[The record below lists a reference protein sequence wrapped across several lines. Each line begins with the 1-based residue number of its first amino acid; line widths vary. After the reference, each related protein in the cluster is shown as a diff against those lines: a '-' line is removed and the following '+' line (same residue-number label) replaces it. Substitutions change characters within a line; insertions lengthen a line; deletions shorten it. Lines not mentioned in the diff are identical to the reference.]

1 VSRRPIVVG
10 VTDDDG
16 LPPSARPPIGLLMTM
31 VLAGVLA
38 INVYVPALPEISR
51 TLDASPTE
59 IQLTLTVFLVA
70 FGLAQLV
77 LGPMSDRYGRR
88 PVLLWGTALF
98 VVANIV
104 CALAFTIEAL
114 LIGRVLQAF
123 GACAG
128 SVVTRALVRDAWGR
142 DGSASIMGFL
152 TLSISLGAAVSP
164 LIGGQLAAHF
174 GWTAGFWFL
183 AAVGAIPVIIGIFRL
198 PETNR
203 HIGRSMS
210 ILRIATDLRRLCAY
224 PPYLGYCMSVGAMNG
239 MFFVFLGSAPFV
251 LIVNLGMP
259 PDVFGVFM
267 LVMVAGSLIGAAVA
281 ARYGSRPWG
290 DRLLAVGTLCS
301 LVGGILIAAIGFAG
315 WTSIP
320 GVIAPLFLVGL
331 GNGGMMP
338 IAGARAVGL
347 APKLAGTASAG
358 FGAIQ
363 LAGGAIGTVV
373 AGLLP
378 HTTQGPMGAGMIA
391 FALIGLAST
400 ALTRRGTPRTF

>member
-1 VSRRPIVVG
+1 MTAAS
-10 VTDDDG
+10 DDDG
-16 LPPSARPPIGLLMTM
+16 LPSDARPSVGLLMGF

-38 INVYVPALPEISR
+38 INVYVPALPEIR
-51 TLDASPTE
+51 QVLDASPTE

-88 PVLLWGTALF
+88 PVLLWGSALF
-98 VVANIV
+98 VVANVV
-104 CALAFTIEAL
+104 CALALSIEAL
-114 LIGRVLQAF
+114 LVGRVLQAF

-142 DGSASIMGFL
+142 DRSASIMGFL

-183 AAVGAIPVIIGIFRL
+183 AAIGAVPVAVGIFRL

-203 HIGRSMS
+203 YVGRPMS
-210 ILRIATDLRRLCAY
+210 VLRIAGDLRRLCAY

-251 LIVNLGMP
+251 LIEHLGMR
-259 PDVFGVFM
+259 PDTFGVFM
-267 LVMVAGSLIGAAVA
+267 LVMVAGSLIGAGIA
-281 ARYGSRPWG
+281 ARYGARPWG
-290 DRLLAVGTLCS
+290 ARLLSVGTLCS
-301 LVGGILIAAIGFAG
+301 LVGGLIILVLGVAG
-315 WTSIP
+315 LTSVP

-338 IAGARAVGL
+338 IAAARAVGL

-378 HTTQGPMGAGMIA
+378 HASQGPMGAGMVV
-391 FALIGLAST
+391 FALVGLAST
-400 ALTRRGTPRTF
+400 ALTRHRAPPTF

>member
-1 VSRRPIVVG
+1 MTSAS
-10 VTDDDG
+10 DDDG
-16 LPPSARPPIGLLMTM
+16 LPAGARPPIGLLMGF

-38 INVYVPALPEISR
+38 INVYVPALPEIR
-51 TLDASPTE
+51 QVLGASPTE

-70 FGLAQLV
+70 FGVAQLV

-88 PVLLWGTALF
+88 PVLLWGSALF
-98 VVANIV
+98 VVANVV
-104 CALAFTIEAL
+104 CALALSIEAL

-142 DGSASIMGFL
+142 DRSASIMGFL

-174 GWTAGFWFL
+174 GWTAGFWLL
-183 AAVGAIPVIIGIFRL
+183 AVLGAIPVAVGIFRL
-198 PETNR
+198 TETNR
-203 HIGRSMS
+203 YVGRPMS
-210 ILRIATDLRRLCAY
+210 VLRIAGDLRRLCAY
-224 PPYLGYCMSVGAMNG
+224 PPYLGYCLSVGAMNG

-251 LIVNLGMP
+251 LIEHLGMR
-259 PDVFGVFM
+259 PDTFGVSM

-281 ARYGSRPWG
+281 ARYGARPWG
-290 DRLLAVGTLCS
+290 PRLLSVGTLCS
-301 LVGGILIAAIGFAG
+301 LVGGSVILALGLAG
-315 WTSIP
+315 LTSIA
-320 GVIAPLFLVGL
+320 GVIVPLFLVGL

-338 IAGARAVGL
+338 IAAARAVGL

-363 LAGGAIGTVV
+363 LTGGAIGTVV

-378 HTTQGPMGAGMIA
+378 HTSQGPMGAGMVA
-391 FALIGLAST
+391 FALFGLAST
-400 ALTRRGTPRTF
+400 ALTRQRAAPTF

>member
-1 VSRRPIVVG
+1 
-10 VTDDDG
+10 
-16 LPPSARPPIGLLMTM
+16 MTM

-51 TLDASPTE
+51 ALNASPSE
-59 IQLTLTVFLVA
+59 VQLTLTVFLVA
-70 FGLAQLV
+70 FGIAQLV

-88 PVLLWGTALF
+88 PILLWGTALF

-104 CALAFTIEAL
+104 CALAFSIEAL

-142 DGSASIMGFL
+142 NGSASIMGFL

-164 LIGGQLAAHF
+164 LIGGQLAARF

-183 AAVGAIPVIIGIFRL
+183 AAVGAIPVVMGIFRL

-203 HIGRSMS
+203 YIGRPMS
-210 ILRIATDLRRLCAY
+210 ILRIATDLRRLCAF
-224 PPYLGYCMSVGAMNG
+224 PPYLGYCLSVGAMNG

-251 LIVNLGMP
+251 LIDNLGMP
-259 PDVFGVFM
+259 PDIFGVFM

-281 ARYGSRPWG
+281 ARYGNRPWG
-290 DRLLAVGTLCS
+290 DRLLSVGTICS
-301 LVGGILIAAIGFAG
+301 LIGGLIIAGIGLSG

-347 APKLAGTASAG
+347 APKVAGTASAG

-363 LAGGAIGTVV
+363 LAGGAVGTVV
-373 AGLLP
+373 AGFLP
-378 HTTQGPMGAGMIA
+378 HTTQGPMGIGMIA
-391 FALIGLAST
+391 FALSRFGRDDPDPARWCPSVLAGRC
-400 ALTRRGTPRTF
+400 LGCG

>member
-1 VSRRPIVVG
+1 LTSES
-10 VTDDDG
+10 DDDG
-16 LPPSARPPIGLLMTM
+16 LPADARPSVGLLMGF

-38 INVYVPALPEISR
+38 INVYVPALPEIR
-51 TLDASPTE
+51 QVLDASPTE

-88 PVLLWGTALF
+88 PVLLWGSALF
-98 VVANIV
+98 VVANVV
-104 CALAFTIEAL
+104 CALALSIEAL
-114 LIGRVLQAF
+114 LVGRVLQAF

-142 DGSASIMGFL
+142 DRSASIMGFL

-183 AAVGAIPVIIGIFRL
+183 AAIGAVPVAVGIFRL
-198 PETNR
+198 TETNR
-203 HIGRSMS
+203 YVGRPMS
-210 ILRIATDLRRLCAY
+210 VLRIAGDLRRLCAY

-251 LIVNLGMP
+251 LIEHLGMR
-259 PDVFGVFM
+259 PDTFGVFM
-267 LVMVAGSLIGAAVA
+267 LVMVAGSLIGAGIA
-281 ARYGSRPWG
+281 ARYGARPWG
-290 DRLLAVGTLCS
+290 ARLLSVGTLCS
-301 LVGGILIAAIGFAG
+301 LVGGLVIAALGFG
-315 WTSIP
+315 GLTSIP

-338 IAGARAVGL
+338 IAAARAVGL

-378 HTTQGPMGAGMIA
+378 HASQGPMGAGMVA
-391 FALIGLAST
+391 FALAGLAST
-400 ALTRRGTPRTF
+400 ALTRHRGAPAF

>member
-1 VSRRPIVVG
+1 
-10 VTDDDG
+10 
-16 LPPSARPPIGLLMTM
+16 MTM

>member
-1 VSRRPIVVG
+1 MSRRPIVVG

>member
-1 VSRRPIVVG
+1 VLG
-10 VTDDDG
+10 DTTADDG
-16 LPPSARPPIGLLMTM
+16 LPRSARPPIGLLMTM

-51 TLDASPTE
+51 ALQASPAE
-59 IQLTLTVFLVA
+59 VQLTLTVFLVA

-88 PVLLWGTALF
+88 PILLWGTALF

-114 LIGRVLQAF
+114 LVGRVLQAF

-152 TLSISLGAAVSP
+152 TISISLGAAVSP
-164 LIGGQLAAHF
+164 LIGGVLAVRF

-183 AAVGAIPVIIGIFRL
+183 AVVGAVPVIIGIFRL
-198 PETNR
+198 RETNQF
-203 HIGRSMS
+203 IGRPMS
-210 ILRIATDLRRLCAY
+210 VLRIASDLRRLCAY
-224 PPYLGYCMSVGAMNG
+224 PPYLGYCLSVGAMNG

-251 LIVNLGMP
+251 LIDNLGMR
-259 PDVFGVFM
+259 PDTFGVFM

-281 ARYGSRPWG
+281 ARYGARPWG
-290 DRLLAVGTLCS
+290 DRLLSIGTLCS
-301 LVGGILIAAIGFAG
+301 LVGGLLIAGVGFAG
-315 WTSIP
+315 WTTIP

-338 IAGARAVGL
+338 IAGARAVGI

-363 LAGGAIGTVV
+363 LGGGAIGTVV
-373 AGLLP
+373 AGFLP
-378 HTTQGPMGAGMIA
+378 HTTQGPMGAGMVA
-391 FALIGLAST
+391 FALFGLAST
-400 ALTRRGTPRTF
+400 ALARRGASRTF

>member
-1 VSRRPIVVG
+1 MTAAS
-10 VTDDDG
+10 DDDA
-16 LPPSARPPIGLLMTM
+16 LPSGARPPVGLLMAF

-38 INVYVPALPEISR
+38 INVYVPALPEIR
-51 TLDASPTE
+51 RELNASPTE

-77 LGPMSDRYGRR
+77 LGPMSDRFGRR
-88 PVLLWGTALF
+88 PILLWGTALF

-104 CALAFTIEAL
+104 CALAFSIEAL
-114 LIGRVLQAF
+114 LFGRVLQAF

-142 DGSASIMGFL
+142 DRSASIMGFL

-164 LIGGQLAAHF
+164 LIGGLLAARF
-174 GWTAGFWFL
+174 GWTSGFWFL
-183 AAVGAIPVIIGIFRL
+183 AAVGAVPVIVGIFRL
-198 PETNR
+198 TETNR
-203 HIGRSMS
+203 HIGRPMS
-210 ILRIATDLRRLCAY
+210 ILRIAGDLRRLCAY
-224 PPYLGYCMSVGAMNG
+224 PPYLGYSLSVGAMNG

-251 LIVNLGMP
+251 LIEHLGMR
-259 PDVFGVFM
+259 PDTFGVFM

-281 ARYGSRPWG
+281 TRYGARPWG
-290 DRLLAVGTLCS
+290 ATLLTVGTLCS
-301 LVGGILIAAIGFAG
+301 LAGGLVIAGLGFAG
-315 WTSIP
+315 LTTIP

-338 IAGARAVGL
+338 IAAARAVGL

-363 LAGGAIGTVV
+363 LLGGAIGTVV

-378 HTTQGPMGAGMIA
+378 HESQGPMGAGMVA
-391 FALIGLAST
+391 FALFGLAST
-400 ALTRRGTPRTF
+400 VLARRGGTPTF

>member
-1 VSRRPIVVG
+1 MTAES
-10 VTDDDG
+10 DDDA
-16 LPPSARPPIGLLMTM
+16 LPSDARPSVGLLMGF

-38 INVYVPALPEISR
+38 INVYVPALPEIR
-51 TLDASPTE
+51 QVLDASPTE

-88 PVLLWGTALF
+88 PVLLWGSALF
-98 VVANIV
+98 VVANVV
-104 CALAFTIEAL
+104 CALALSIEAL
-114 LIGRVLQAF
+114 LVGRVLQAF

-142 DGSASIMGFL
+142 DRSASIMGFL
-152 TLSISLGAAVSP
+152 TLSISLGAAVAP

-183 AAVGAIPVIIGIFRL
+183 AAIGAVPVAVGIFRL

-203 HIGRSMS
+203 YVGRPMS
-210 ILRIATDLRRLCAY
+210 VLRIAGDLRRLCAY

-251 LIVNLGMP
+251 LIEHLGMR
-259 PDVFGVFM
+259 PDTFGVFM
-267 LVMVAGSLIGAAVA
+267 LVMVAGSLIGAGIA
-281 ARYGSRPWG
+281 ARYGARPWG
-290 DRLLAVGTLCS
+290 ARLLSVGTLCS
-301 LVGGILIAAIGFAG
+301 LVGGLIILVLGVAG
-315 WTSIP
+315 LTSVP

-338 IAGARAVGL
+338 IAAARAVGL

-378 HTTQGPMGAGMIA
+378 HASQGPMGAGMVV
-391 FALIGLAST
+391 FALVGLAST
-400 ALTRRGTPRTF
+400 ALTRHRAPPTF

>member
-1 VSRRPIVVG
+1 VLG
-10 VTDDDG
+10 DTAADDG

-51 TLDASPTE
+51 ALHASPTE
-59 IQLTLTVFLVA
+59 VQLTLTVFLIA

-88 PVLLWGTALF
+88 PILLWGTALF
-98 VVANIV
+98 VVANVV

-114 LIGRVLQAF
+114 LVGRVLQAF

-164 LIGGQLAAHF
+164 LIGGVLAMRF

-183 AAVGAIPVIIGIFRL
+183 AVVGAIPVVIGIFRL
-198 PETNR
+198 RETNQS
-203 HIGRSMS
+203 IGRPMS
-210 ILRIATDLRRLCAY
+210 VFRVARDLRLLCTY
-224 PPYLGYCMSVGAMNG
+224 PPYLGYCLSVGSMNG

-251 LIVNLGMP
+251 LIDNLGMR
-259 PDVFGVFM
+259 PDTFGVFM
-267 LVMVAGSLIGAAVA
+267 LVMVAGSLIGAAA
-281 ARYGSRPWG
+281 ATRYGAEPWG
-290 DRLLAVGTLCS
+290 DRLLVIGTLCS
-301 LVGGILIAAIGFAG
+301 LVGGLLIAGIGFAG
-315 WTSIP
+315 WTSVP
-320 GVIAPLFLVGL
+320 GVIAPLFLIGL

-347 APKLAGTASAG
+347 APKFAGTASAG

-363 LAGGAIGTVV
+363 LGGGAIGTVV
-373 AGLLP
+373 AGFLA
-378 HTTQGPMGAGMIA
+378 HTTQGPMGAGMVA
-391 FALIGLAST
+391 FALFGLAST
-400 ALTRRGTPRTF
+400 ALTTRSTPRP

>member
-1 VSRRPIVVG
+1 MSTA
-10 VTDDDG
+10 TDDDR

-51 TLDASPTE
+51 ALNASPAE
-59 IQLTLTVFLVA
+59 VQLTLTVFLVA
-70 FGLAQLV
+70 FGIAQLV

-104 CALAFTIEAL
+104 CALAFSIEAL
-114 LIGRVLQAF
+114 LVGRVLQAF

-142 DGSASIMGFL
+142 NGSASIMGFL

-164 LIGGQLAAHF
+164 LIGGLLAARF

-183 AAVGAIPVIIGIFRL
+183 AAVGAVPVVIGIFRL
-198 PETNR
+198 TETNR
-203 HIGRSMS
+203 FIGRPMS

-224 PPYLGYCMSVGAMNG
+224 PPYLGYCLSVGAMNG

-251 LIVNLGMP
+251 LIENLGMP
-259 PDVFGVFM
+259 TDIFGVFM

-281 ARYGSRPWG
+281 ARYGNRPWG
-290 DRLLAVGTLCS
+290 DRLLSVGTLCS
-301 LVGGILIAAIGFAG
+301 LIGGLLIAGIGFAG

-347 APKLAGTASAG
+347 APRLAGTASAG

-363 LAGGAIGTVV
+363 LGGGAIGTVI
-373 AGLLP
+373 AGFLP
-378 HTTQGPMGAGMIA
+378 HTAQGPMGAGMVA
-391 FALIGLAST
+391 FALVGLGAT
-400 ALTRRGTPRTF
+400 ALTRQGDARTF

>member
-1 VSRRPIVVG
+1 MTAAS
-10 VTDDDG
+10 DDDG
-16 LPPSARPPIGLLMTM
+16 LPPDARPSVGLLMGF

-38 INVYVPALPEISR
+38 INVYVPALPEIR
-51 TLDASPTE
+51 QVLDASPTE

-88 PVLLWGTALF
+88 PVLLWGSALF
-98 VVANIV
+98 VVANVV
-104 CALAFTIEAL
+104 CALALSIEAL
-114 LIGRVLQAF
+114 LVGRVLQAF

-142 DGSASIMGFL
+142 DRSASIMGFL
-152 TLSISLGAAVSP
+152 TLSISLGAALAP

-183 AAVGAIPVIIGIFRL
+183 AAIGAVPVAVGIFRL

-203 HIGRSMS
+203 YVGRPMS
-210 ILRIATDLRRLCAY
+210 VLRIAGDLRRLCAY

-251 LIVNLGMP
+251 LIEHLGMR
-259 PDVFGVFM
+259 PDTFGVFM
-267 LVMVAGSLIGAAVA
+267 LVMVAGSLIGAGIA
-281 ARYGSRPWG
+281 ARYGARPWG
-290 DRLLAVGTLCS
+290 ARLLSVGTLCS
-301 LVGGILIAAIGFAG
+301 LVGGLIILVLGVAG
-315 WTSIP
+315 LTSVP

-338 IAGARAVGL
+338 IAAARAVGL

-378 HTTQGPMGAGMIA
+378 HASQGPMGAGMVV
-391 FALIGLAST
+391 FALVGLAST
-400 ALTRRGTPRTF
+400 ALTRHRAPPTF

>member
-1 VSRRPIVVG
+1 MSTA
-10 VTDDDG
+10 TDDDR

-51 TLDASPTE
+51 ALNASPAE
-59 IQLTLTVFLVA
+59 VQLTLTVFLVA
-70 FGLAQLV
+70 FGIAQLV

-104 CALAFTIEAL
+104 CALAFSIEAL
-114 LIGRVLQAF
+114 LVGRVLQAF

-142 DGSASIMGFL
+142 NGSASIMGFL

-164 LIGGQLAAHF
+164 LIGGLLAARF

-183 AAVGAIPVIIGIFRL
+183 AAVGAVPVVIGIFRL
-198 PETNR
+198 TETNR
-203 HIGRSMS
+203 FIGRPMS

-224 PPYLGYCMSVGAMNG
+224 PPYLGYCLSVGAMNG

-251 LIVNLGMP
+251 LIENLGMP
-259 PDVFGVFM
+259 TDIFGVFM

-281 ARYGSRPWG
+281 ARYGTRPWG
-290 DRLLAVGTLCS
+290 DRLLSVGTLCS
-301 LVGGILIAAIGFAG
+301 LIGGLLIAGIGFAG

-347 APKLAGTASAG
+347 APRLAGTASAG

-363 LAGGAIGTVV
+363 LGGGAIGTVI
-373 AGLLP
+373 AGFLP
-378 HTTQGPMGAGMIA
+378 HTAQGPMGAGMVA
-391 FALIGLAST
+391 FALVGLGAT
-400 ALTRRGTPRTF
+400 ALTRQGDARTF